1 MSYASPTDA
10 YTNADVSAAI
20 PEIWSSIVN
29 EPKFAPMTILNFAQ
43 DLSEYVAAE
52 GDIIH
57 VPDIFT
63 NTFSV
68 QTQSTQGAGI
78 VDESVAAVDTTLTVA
93 THKYIA
99 FVMGD
104 LTMRQMAKRM
114 SLHTKYAVE
123 ARKLLI
129 QAVEDSLFG
138 LWSSISTNT
147 IGDTTTVLTDLEVRQ
162 AINKLT
168 NLNYEEHEMAFFFHT
183 TVVWLQLMGISKY
196 YDKSINDQ
204 KSPISTGNFGPN
216 GGPGRKGSLYGIPLF
231 QSSRVVSGLLTYRN
245 LLLHK
250 SAFGFAIQTAGGFI
264 RVQSAYQLQQLATLT
279 VADVIYGVG
288 VLREPAACL
297 VNANTTATTS

>member
-1 MSYASPTDA
+1 MAYASPTDA
-10 YTNADVSAAI
+10 YTNADVAAGI
-20 PEIWSSIVN
+20 PEVWSPIVN

-43 DLSEYVAAE
+43 DLSEYVSADS
-52 GDIIH
+52 DIIH

-63 NTFSV
+63 NEFTV
-68 QTQSTQGAGI
+68 QTQSTQGAGV

-104 LTMRQMAKRM
+104 LTMRQLAARVG
-114 SLHTKYAVE
+114 LHEKYATE

-147 IGDTTTVLTDLEVRQ
+147 VGDTTTVLTDLEVRQ
-162 AINKLT
+162 GIDKLT
-168 NLNYEEHEMAFFFHT
+168 ALNYEENEMAFFFHT

-204 KSPISTGNFGPN
+204 KSPITTGNFGPN
-216 GGPGRKGSLYGIPLF
+216 TGPGRKGMLYGIPLF
-231 QSSRVVSGLLTYRN
+231 QSSRVVSGLQTYRN

-288 VLREPAACL
+288 VLREPGACL
-297 VNANTTATTS
+297 INANVDATTS